1 MNSIEPVFR
10 ILSENFPGDVDILQL
25 RELTTWHTG
34 GPAVCITVTTIGM
47 LADLL
52 GLTAR
57 EGIPWFILGLG
68 SNVLAS
74 DAGCSEVI
82 IRLSGGLARTEWHRS
97 GNRWDLRIGAGVHL
111 PSLSGAA
118 CSRGASGLEFAI
130 GIPGTVGGAVFMNA
144 GAYGNSLA
152 DFLKSVTVLDYRGSA
167 NIIPVEECCF
177 AYRSSRFQKE
187 RTVITGVTMS
197 LGLGDSSVLR
207 SEGKRILELRRKKFP
222 LQHPNAGSVF
232 RKPADRIS
240 PGKLIEDAG
249 LKGRT
254 VGGAEVSRRHANFII
269 NTGKATSDEIAE
281 LIDIVR
287 ESVLSSSGVLLKEEI
302 RYLGRR
308 N

>member
-1 MNSIEPVFR
+1 MNSIESSFSLLR
-10 ILSENFPGDVDILQL
+10 EHFPGNIDILQL
-25 RELTTWHTG
+25 SELTTWQIG
-34 GPAVCITVTTIGM
+34 GPAVCITATSSGM

-52 GLTAR
+52 GLTAK

-74 DAGCSEVI
+74 DEGCREVI
-82 IRLSGGLARTEWHRS
+82 IRLSGGFAQTAWHRAGS
-97 GNRWDLRIGAGVHL
+97 SWDLTVGGGVHL

-144 GAYGNSLA
+144 GAYGNSVA
-152 DFLKSVTVLDYRGSA
+152 DSLKSVTVLDYRGSA
-167 NIIPVEECCF
+167 NIIPGEECCF
-177 AYRSSRFQKE
+177 GYRSSRFQEE
-187 RTVITGVTMS
+187 RTIITGATMS
-197 LGLGDSSVLR
+197 LESGDPAVLR
-207 SEGKRILELRRKKFP
+207 SEGKRILSLRRKKFP
-222 LQHPNAGSVF
+222 LQYPNAGSVF
-232 RKPADRIS
+232 RKPDEGIS

-249 LKGRT
+249 LKGKT
-254 VGGAEVSRRHANFII
+254 VGGAEVSSRHANFII
-269 NTGKATSDEIAE
+269 NTGKATSNDILE

-287 ESVLSSSGVLLKEEI
+287 ESVLACSGILLKEEI